1 MPQCAERR
9 GGAPRRWRGLGV
21 AWRAALCVGVLALA
35 GGGAWASGSSAVAAR
50 APGEVPS
57 LDEAQAVRLANEAIG
72 RRVPDFVMRDR
83 HGKPVRLSDY
93 RGKPLLVSFIYTG
106 CFEVCPTQ
114 TRSLYESVK
123 GLDTMLGQNQFN
135 VVSIGFNQPF
145 DSPEAMR
152 SFAAQHRIQHHNW
165 EFLSPAPSQVEAL
178 TRAFGFSW
186 VATPA
191 GFDHVLGVTVVDA
204 DGRIHSQ
211 VFGDIVRADRLGVP
225 LRRLLLYDQPL
236 PAVGK
241 IDTLAERVRI
251 LCTVYDE
258 ETGEYR
264 YDFKLILTILGGALF
279 FVSVLVY
286 ALLEWLRQRRDRR
299 QASLPCPVVPHPA
312 SDHGV

>member
-1 MPQCAERR
+1 MPHCAEQARPQRVATRLLR
-9 GGAPRRWRGLGV
+9 GCVAVGAIW
-21 AWRAALCVGVLALA
+21 LALA
-35 GGGAWASGSSAVAAR
+35 GGPALADGPGAAAR

-57 LDEAQAVRLANEAIG
+57 LDVGEAVRLAEAAVG
-72 RRVPDFVMRDR
+72 RTVPDFEMRDR
-83 HGKPVRLSDY
+83 RGKPVRLSDF

-106 CFEVCPTQ
+106 CFEICPTQ
-114 TRSLYESVK
+114 TRTLYESVK
-123 GLDTMLGQNQFN
+123 GLDVMLGQDQFN

-145 DSPEAMR
+145 DAPEAMR
-152 SFAAQHRIQHHNW
+152 AFAAQHRIQHRNW
-165 EFLSPAPSQVEAL
+165 EFLSPRADQVDAL

-211 VFGDIVRADRLGVP
+211 VLGDIVRADRLGVP

-236 PAVGK
+236 PALGQFENIV
-241 IDTLAERVRI
+241 ERVRI

-264 YDFKLILTILGGALF
+264 YDYKLILVVLSGVWFFLSTLIYLG
-279 FVSVLVY
+279 
-286 ALLEWLRQRRDRR
+286 LEWRNQRRQRRQLR
-299 QASLPCPVVPHPA
+299 APCPSTPQPA
-312 SDHGV
+312 SGHGV

>member
-1 MPQCAERR
+1 MQQCVETR
-9 GGAPRRWRGLGV
+9 GAMVLSGWRGM
-21 AWRAALCVGVLALA
+21 WRAGLVAGLLALT
-35 GGGAWASGSSAVAAR
+35 ASGVWADGGRGAAVR

-57 LDEAQAVRLANEAIG
+57 LNEAEAVRLAKEAIG
-72 RRVPDFVMRDR
+72 RKVPDIVMRDR
-83 HGKPVRLSDY
+83 RGKPVRLSDY

-123 GLDTMLGQNQFN
+123 GLDTMLGQSQFN

-152 SFAAQHRIQHHNW
+152 SFSAQHRIQHRNW
-165 EFLSPAPSQVEAL
+165 EFLSPLTNQVDAL
-178 TRAFGFSW
+178 TQAFGFSW

-204 DGRIHSQ
+204 DGRIASQ
-211 VFGDIVRADRLGVP
+211 VLGDVVRADRLGVP

-236 PAVGK
+236 PPAGV
-241 IDTLAERVRI
+241 LENLVERVRI

-258 ETGEYR
+258 DTGQYR
-264 YDFKLILTILGGALF
+264 YDFKLIFVILGGVLF
-279 FVSVLVY
+279 FFTVLIY
-286 ALLEWLRQRRDRR
+286 AVLEWRRQRRDRR
-299 QASLPCPVVPHPA
+299 LASNSCPVVPQPA
-312 SDHGV
+312 PGHGL